1 MQEELCSSRLLV
13 FINNQVYYR
22 CLNDTLNE
30 DAAIGDRLGSHWH
43 NFSLMPIIFGKPVN
57 FLNFTDMLM
66 YYMRRKLTYPSDILQ
81 ACRGMLRKLTDIM
94 GVELVEG
101 LPTPLERYLLFSRW
115 PPEARKGLRRRG
127 FPSYSWTGW
136 EYIPEWE
143 RRLNGREYLDYSRF
157 IGRKDAKRTWITWY
171 KRSSDG
177 KLGEI
182 NAYENQKP
190 SASKKPETTKE
201 YTGEGLADH
210 FQMDFSTA
218 DIPPNLDQLPNLA
231 YDVLFFHTI
240 SVFLK
245 LSVAQSSVD
254 SQSHGKCVAYGIE
267 ETSFGEISL
276 DADDIDVNTVQELA
290 LICEYEDI
298 WDDRVDAGW
307 WGILL
312 RRIGPLAERRGILK
326 IPMEILNKTLPPGP
340 IWSCINLG

>member
-22 CLNDTLNE
+22 CLKGTFNE
-30 DAAIGDRLGSHWH
+30 DAVVGERLGSHQH
-43 NFSLMPIIFGKPVN
+43 QFSLMPIIFGKPVD
-57 FLNFTDMLM
+57 FSSFTIMLT
-66 YYMRRKLTYPSDILQ
+66 YYLRRKLTYSSDILQ
-81 ACRGMLRKLTDIM
+81 ACRCMLRKLTDIM
-94 GVELVEG
+94 GVELIEG
-101 LPTPLERYLLFSRW
+101 LPTPLERYLLFFRW
-115 PPEARKGLRRRG
+115 PPQAREGLRRRG

-143 RRLNGREYLDYSRF
+143 GRPNGREYLDSGRF
-157 IGRKDAKRTWITWY
+157 VAEKYAKRTWITWY

-182 NAYENQKP
+182 KAYKNQEP
-190 SASKKPETTKE
+190 SASKRPETTKKHTE
-201 YTGEGLADH
+201 EGLADH
-210 FQMDFSTA
+210 FQMAFSTT
-218 DIPPNLDQLPNLA
+218 DVPPNLDQLPNLA
-231 YDVLFFHTI
+231 YDVLCFPTV

-245 LSVAQSSVD
+245 ISEAQSSVD
-254 SQSHGKCVAYGIE
+254 SQNLGKYVAYGIE

-290 LICEYEDI
+290 LICEYEVI

-312 RRIGPLAERRGILK
+312 RRIGPLAERRGILQ